1 MLSLA
6 QVSERVK
13 VARKFLSNSSPKI
26 SRFSYCPPRS
36 CFAMHS
42 ESDNKILFTLII
54 CAMTQ
59 EHLTNNVSQKSPMK
73 VGILGFGGLGQAAA
87 RILAAK
93 REMIWVAIADKQ
105 GYAYNLAGLDPDQC
119 IAAYHQQGS
128 VGYLEAGGVLSHRS
142 IEELISHAQVDGY
155 FLALPNL
162 PNTFMASVAKQFIAS
177 GWRGVLVDAIKRT
190 SAVEQLLALRG
201 DLSAAGI
208 TYMTGCG
215 ATPGLLTAAA
225 ALAAQSYM
233 EIHSVKI
240 TFGVGIAN
248 WEAYRATI
256 REDIAHIPGYTVDR
270 AMAMT
275 DEEVAALLD
284 RTEGKITLE
293 NMEHADD
300 IMLEL
305 AGICPRDRVTVGGVV
320 DTRHAKKPLSTNVQ
334 ITGRTFE
341 GKISTHTFILGD
353 ETSMA
358 ANVCG
363 PAFGYLK
370 AGINL
375 QRRGIYGLFTA
386 AEIMPLFV
394 Q

>member
-1 MLSLA
+1 M
-6 QVSERVK
+6 
-13 VARKFLSNSSPKI
+13 SNLQTPHSP
-26 SRFSYCPPRS
+26 
-36 CFAMHS
+36 
-42 ESDNKILFTLII
+42 
-54 CAMTQ
+54 TQ
-59 EHLTNNVSQKSPMK
+59 KPLRIGV
-73 VGILGFGGLGQAAA
+73 LGFGGLGQAAA
-87 RILAAK
+87 RILAPK
-93 REMIWVAIADKQ
+93 RETLWVAAADKQ
-105 GYAYNLAGLDPDQC
+105 GYAYNSQGLNPDAC
-119 IAAYHQQGS
+119 IRTYHQQGS
-128 VGYLEAGGVLSHRS
+128 LGYLEPGGILSQDS
-142 IEELISHAQVDGY
+142 IAELISQADVDGY

-162 PNTFMASVAKQFIAS
+162 PNTFMASVARQFIES
-177 GWRGVLVDAIKRT
+177 GWRGVLVDALKRT
-190 SAVEQLLALRG
+190 SAVEQLLELQD
-201 DLSAAGI
+201 DLQKAGI

-225 ALAAQSYM
+225 ALAAQSYA

-256 REDIAHIPGYTVDR
+256 REDIAHIPGYTVAQ
-270 AMAMT
+270 AMAMS
-275 DEEVAALLD
+275 DAEVEALLD
-284 RTEGKITLE
+284 RTDGKLALE

-305 AGICPRDRVTVGGVV
+305 AGICSRDRVTVGGIV
-320 DTRHAKKPLSTNVQ
+320 DTRNPKKPLSTNVQ

-341 GKISTHTFILGD
+341 GKISTHTFTLGD

-370 AGINL
+370 AGVRL
-375 QRRGIYGLFTA
+375 HQRGIYGLLTA
-386 AEIMPLFV
+386 AEVMPLFV

>member
-1 MLSLA
+1 M
-6 QVSERVK
+6 
-13 VARKFLSNSSPKI
+13 SNPQTPHSSTSNPLRI
-26 SRFSYCPPRS
+26 G
-36 CFAMHS
+36 
-42 ESDNKILFTLII
+42 
-54 CAMTQ
+54 
-59 EHLTNNVSQKSPMK
+59 V
-73 VGILGFGGLGQAAA
+73 LGFGGLGQAAA
-87 RILAAK
+87 RILAPK
-93 REMIWVAIADKQ
+93 RETLWVAAADKQ
-105 GYAYNLAGLDPDQC
+105 GYAYNSQGLNPDAC
-119 IAAYHQQGS
+119 ITTYHQQGS
-128 VGYLEAGGVLSHRS
+128 LGYLEPGGILSNDS
-142 IEELISHAQVDGY
+142 IAELISQADVDGY

-162 PNTFMASVAKQFIAS
+162 PNTFMASVARQFIES
-177 GWRGVLVDAIKRT
+177 GWRGVLVDALKRT
-190 SAVEQLLALRG
+190 SAVEQLLELQD
-201 DLSAAGI
+201 DLQKAGI

-225 ALAAQSYM
+225 ALAAQSFA

-256 REDIAHIPGYTVDR
+256 REDIAHIPGYTVAQ
-270 AMAMT
+270 AMAMS
-275 DEEVAALLD
+275 DAEVEALLD
-284 RTEGKITLE
+284 RTDGKLALE

-305 AGICPRDRVTVGGVV
+305 AGICSRDRVTVGGIV
-320 DTRHAKKPLSTNVQ
+320 DTRNPKKPLSTNVQ

-341 GKISTHTFILGD
+341 GKISTHTFTLGD

-370 AGINL
+370 AGVRL
-375 QRRGIYGLFTA
+375 HQRGIYGLLTA
-386 AEIMPLFV
+386 AEVMPLFV